1 MSNLDKLLEKGAQV
15 VGGDLILRHK
25 VMGQFRNGDFFVT
38 PEGMNELEIVD
49 VVVAQDV
56 TVVKEVKKTTKK
68 TTKVEEQITD
78 SVTASAEDV
87 TIDV

>member
-38 PEGMNELEIVD
+38 PEGMAELDIID

-68 TTKVEEQITD
+68 TKVEDQITD
-78 SVTASAEDV
+78 SVTSTEDV
-87 TIDV
+87 KIEL

>member
-38 PEGMNELEIVD
+38 PEGMEELDIID
-49 VVVAQDV
+49 VVVAKDV

-68 TTKVEEQITD
+68 AKVEDQVTD
-78 SVTASAEDV
+78 SVTSTEDV
-87 TIDV
+87 KIEL